1 MEATTGSTPLVEMRG
16 ISKFFGGVAALRTVD
31 FAVRQ
36 NEVVAL
42 LGDNGAG
49 KSTLIKALS
58 GVQPPDEG
66 EILIGG
72 GRVALDTPKAAK
84 AAGIET
90 VFQDLALCDNL
101 DVTSNLFLGRELRRG
116 LIGPLLG
123 LFDRPRMSREAQALF
138 DRLNIEIPSLRTAVR
153 HLSGGQRQSI
163 AIAKA
168 VYGQARVLIM
178 DEPTAALGVV
188 QTEKVLRLVRD
199 LRAAGIAIVY
209 ISHIMEDVFKVAD
222 RMVVLKNGR
231 RVGERLSGDTDRD
244 EVVKMMI
251 TGSDE
256 RAPVGADP
264 ASP

>member
-1 MEATTGSTPLVEMRG
+1 MESPSPAVAPLIEMRG
-16 ISKFFGGVAALRTVD
+16 ISKFFGGVAALRAVD
-31 FAVRQ
+31 FAVAHH
-36 NEVVAL
+36 EVVAL

-66 EILIGG
+66 EVLIE
-72 GRVALDTPKAAK
+72 GRPVHLDTPKASK

-90 VFQDLALCDNL
+90 VYQDLALCENL
-101 DVTSNLFLGRELRRG
+101 DVTSNLFLGREIKR
-116 LIGPLLG
+116 GPLGPILSV
-123 LFDRPRMSREAQALF
+123 FDSMRMAREARALF

-153 HLSGGQRQSI
+153 YLSGGQRQSV

-168 VYGQARVLIM
+168 VYGKARVLIM

-188 QTEKVLRLVRD
+188 QTEKVLKLVRE
-199 LRAAGIAIVY
+199 LSNAGIAVVY

-231 RVGERLSGDTDRD
+231 RVGERLAGQTDRD
-244 EVVKMMI
+244 EIVRMMI

-256 RAPVGADP
+256 RAAQSAAGAP
-264 ASP
+264 